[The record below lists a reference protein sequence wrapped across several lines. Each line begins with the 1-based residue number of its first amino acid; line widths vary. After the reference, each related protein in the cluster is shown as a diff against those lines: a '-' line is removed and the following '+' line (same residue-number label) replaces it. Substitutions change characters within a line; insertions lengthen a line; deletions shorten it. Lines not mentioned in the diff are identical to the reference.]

1 MSNININ
8 LIKEWKPL
16 LSKKETQ
23 VLTTNVNY
31 LNVFFTIFQKVKK
44 KRKEETLNRDI
55 ADESISGR
63 SWSNY

>member
-16 LSKKETQ
+16 LSKKYTQ

-31 LNVFFTIFQKVKK
+31 LNAFFTYFSEGQIKE
-44 KRKEETLNRDI
+44 EETLNRDI
-55 ADESISGR
+55 ADENISGK